1 MLLKSLGRLGCVGVV
16 IALVIGTS
24 GLVHAQGAGAWV
36 GDPKSLTAD
45 LSYHYV
51 PSSTVVLDPSK
62 SIADRPTSNHVV
74 TLAAEYVPIENLA
87 IDAQVPFALVKY
99 TGTAMHMP
107 VGAWDDGSNHATL
120 TDLRVGAR
128 YQLLDE
134 PYVALTPH
142 IGVSIP
148 LMNYQVIGFATGG
161 RHLKQA
167 HFGFDVGRT
176 LNPILPNLF
185 VMAGYEFTLSESYD
199 VNVETASINQD
210 RSDID
215 AQIGYLFLD
224 GDLGVDF
231 AYNWRFQ
238 HHGINFDDFGT
249 LSPLLTQNH
258 DPILKEQYMF
268 LGGDV
273 SYAINRKISISGS
286 VRFFL
291 RGYNTRDQSL
301 YGIDLTWRA
310 L

>member
-1 MLLKSLGRLGCVGVV
+1 MEKNLGRLGVGVV

-24 GLVHAQGAGAWV
+24 GLAHAQAGGAWV
-36 GDPKSLTAD
+36 GDPGSLTAD

-51 PSSTVVLDPSK
+51 PSSAVVLDPNMSV
-62 SIADRPTSNHVV
+62 ADRPTSNHVI
-74 TLAAEYVPIENLA
+74 TLGAEYVPIENLA
-87 IDAQVPFALVKY
+87 IDAQLPFALVKY
-99 TGTAMHMP
+99 TGTQKHMP
-107 VGAWDDGSNHATL
+107 PGAWDDGSNHATL
-120 TDLRVGAR
+120 TDFRVGAR

-148 LMNYQVIGFATGG
+148 VMDYQVIGFATGG

-176 LNPILPNLF
+176 LNPVLPNLF
-185 VMAGYEFTLSESYD
+185 VMAGYEFTAASSYD
-199 VNVETASINQD
+199 ANAATASINQN

-215 AQIGYLFLD
+215 AQIGYLFLG
-224 GDLGVDF
+224 GDLSVDA

-238 HHGINFDDFGT
+238 HHGINFDDFGK
-249 LSPLLTQNH
+249 LSTDLTQNH
-258 DPILKEQYMF
+258 DPILKEDFMF
-268 LGGDV
+268 IGGDV